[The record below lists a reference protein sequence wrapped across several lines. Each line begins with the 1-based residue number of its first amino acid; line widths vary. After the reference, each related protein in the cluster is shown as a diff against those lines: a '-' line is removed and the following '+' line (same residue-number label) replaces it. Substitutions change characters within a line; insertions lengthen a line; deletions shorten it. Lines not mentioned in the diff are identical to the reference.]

1 MSGGQE
7 KKNKIYQK
15 IIRIGSSGQPEVI
28 QEEKTVLIGFD
39 GQCQK
44 NVDVSVSGSI
54 VYSDCRGTKR
64 RVIVEYVGAETVN
77 VEVAKRI
84 VVLEKRGDQY
94 PEELRDEIFVY
105 IGGLPED
112 IKQEMKRVRIIAGL
126 TKDKPAS
133 QHRILQIGGEDVG
146 NFTQKKQIILI
157 GVSQRCEGIL
167 KVIRDRGRK
176 LVQCVLEDNRN
187 VFIEGES
194 NTPDKTVEERVVEI
208 IGSRGSVSENTEQR
222 EIVIQGGGPQGS
234 VSKNTEQR
242 EIVIQGGAGPEV
254 KQEAQEIVIQGQSGA
269 KQEAEQEIR
278 IVGRGSDET
287 EQVERKELVLF
298 GQGPSGDSIQGKII
312 EVIGAAGVNVQNE
325 KKYIEIGT
333 GTSCNQQLHTFLNGS
348 TINCRCG
355 GKELKIQYIGR
366 GPTDLEVL
374 HQTFI
379 IEGGGEMSELQNQDF
394 VMIYAGGI
402 PEQLKQEHET
412 VVVTEVFSPE
422 ESGLDSKTDHI
433 IELGGG
439 RPVSNKNQRQIV
451 VIGVSRKCDGILER
465 VMVGNNVQ
473 ILCKADSDRE
483 IVITGGSSESEVK
496 EVKVTKQSKDIDL
509 VSEAQSLI
517 GDHYEKV
524 LLIRGVEGKGVMI
537 DNEILELGN
546 GFKCE
551 DYFDIIQEGSN
562 IKCRCVG
569 NGKNVT
575 ITYTGSSSTDFY
587 ISKHREILS
596 KPQTEIQTSM
606 KIYLGGKV
614 QDIMRERRIVE
625 VVKNMTSN
633 QKNTVQKQIRFV
645 ANTHPRV
652 HQIIEFGI
660 TRECNGR
667 WDKIVQGNDIVIVC
681 RKTGQRIAIQ
691 GRASN
696 EEERTQRER
705 IVVQGRGSN
714 EEERT
719 QRERIVVQG
728 RGSNEEERSQRERI
742 VVQGRGSNE
751 AERTLGEKIVVQG
764 RGSNEE
770 ERIHRE
776 RIVVQGRGSNEEE
789 RTQRE
794 RIVVQG
800 RGSNE
805 EERTQR
811 ERIVVQGRGS
821 NEEERTQRER
831 IVVQGRG
838 SNEEERSQ
846 RERIVVQVRGSNEA
860 ERTLGEKIVIQGR
873 GSNEEERT
881 QRERIIVQGRGSNE
895 EERTERERIV
905 VQGRGSNEEERSHR
919 EKIVVQGRGSNE
931 EERTQRERIVV
942 QGGGLNEEERTQRE
956 RIVVQGRG
964 SDEVER
970 SQRES
975 IVVQGRGSN
984 EEERT
989 QRERIVVQGKGSNE
1003 EERTQRE
1010 RIVVQGRGSDEEE
1023 IPQRERIV
1031 VQGRGSNEEKRT
1043 QRERIVV
1050 QGRGS
1055 NEEERTQRERIV
1067 VQGRGSNEEERTQRE
1082 RILVQGRGSED
1093 TEQVERERIVLHG
1106 GGPEN
1111 NFEIIKKNETVIVQG
1126 QAPVKSSNTIVLRG
1140 GGGHEERDIV
1150 VLQGQGPDELE
1161 TRQKNETLVLQGK
1174 GNDVEEEVS
1183 KKNKTIV
1190 IEGRD
1195 TDVEAEIRKEVNRT
1209 IVVKGEGPE
1218 KVKKEQQRVILTG
1231 LQREVM
1237 EDTTTTQ
1244 RPTTRR
1250 TTTPEVIQEKV
1261 TLVGNIED
1269 VTTKPSPVTSQS
1281 TTQAPNI
1288 EREIINLSGRLQG
1301 VDRVSNES
1309 VQPQTIGNISND
1321 VIKIVL
1327 IGNHEYINLN
1337 QSDDLIDIQTKD
1349 RCEGNIKVTSENG
1362 RLSIK
1367 CVESQSGLDI
1377 VYIGKQDTNIE
1388 IKTHTRFK
1396 EITSGESTHD
1406 KVYIHL
1412 GGFKQTIRDGRR
1424 GVVVIPVRR
1433 NITQVE
1439 ERLVYVNG
1447 MKERISENV
1456 VRIVDIGIRQT
1467 GCADNS
1473 LGKYTTEDG
1482 TVIYCGK
1489 RRADILPEEYD
1500 QQSSDLVG
1508 KEFQR
1513 QTITLTGSQVRVES
1527 NGRGPDVGVGNNARG
1542 SETDQVIGLD
1552 GVFIASSN
1560 SELKKALQFKVTSM
1574 NVSEKENI
1582 SENRSGLSKND
1593 SRTFSSSILRVTGSQ
1608 NETEF
1613 SENEEDRGP
1622 TRGDL
1627 SIAEY
1632 DKSVQDE
1639 SNRQNIVE
1647 SSNNADLSEGATR
1660 QLNVE
1665 VNKSVDI
1672 DVGNNCKGKVEV
1684 MELDGQVIVKCTV
1697 GGDIFEINLV
1707 GLYQKSDNELQN
1719 EQTSD
1724 SISGTAAT
1732 NNELRIRG
1740 EDDKLPD
1747 HLLIQ
1752 EVEYASHMRYLNK
1765 PESGGNI
1772 LIRKMNL
1779 IDNDRNSTRN
1789 KTESTGVG
1797 LDKTGSPRVGFME
1810 TESGPRRGDVPIDF
1824 PVDDNV
1830 ASYGYQSDSNSGHDH
1845 YLNTR
1850 HDRNGRNR
1858 YENNHQ
1864 LSSEKY
1870 SKKHPVG
1877 NYISKKYG
1885 IDMEFID
1892 HKYDDLSIRGFQHS
1906 LSTDFTK
1913 GIKRLYRRGKYNIP
1927 TLKGSRVLK
1936 RIKALHGARHPSLSQ
1951 REYRNQRYKQKHSNQ
1966 IGHASFH
1973 TDEINSKYSNAG
1985 IQQDTSARPVSD
1997 QKDHFLA
2004 KSRLGIHSETTKTGY
2019 DSAIGT
2025 NVLLGGQSNV
2035 GDMGRESVGS
2045 YGTDFIKGKIQFS

>member
-1 MSGGQE
+1 MSGGRE

-39 GQCQK
+39 GQCRK

-94 PEELRDEIFVY
+94 PEELRDEIFIY

-167 KVIRDRGRK
+167 KLIRDRGRK
-176 LVQCVLEDNRN
+176 LVQCVLEDTRN
-187 VFIEGES
+187 VVIEGES
-194 NTPDKTVEERVVEI
+194 NTPDEAVEERVVEI

-254 KQEAQEIVIQGQSGA
+254 KQEAQEVVIQGQSGA
-269 KQEAEQEIR
+269 TQEAKQEIR

-287 EQVERKELVLF
+287 EHVETKELVIF
-298 GQGPSGDSIQGKII
+298 GQGPSGESIQGKII
-312 EVIGAAGVNVQNE
+312 EIIGAAGINVQNE

-333 GTSCNQQLHTFLNGS
+333 GTSCNQQLHMFLNGS

-366 GPTDLEVL
+366 GPTDLEVM

-394 VMIYAGGI
+394 VMVYAGGI

-422 ESGLDSKTDHI
+422 ESGLDSKRDHI
-433 IELGGG
+433 IELVGG
-439 RPVSNKNQRQIV
+439 RPVSNKNRRQIV
-451 VIGVSRKCDGILER
+451 VIGVSRKCDGILEK
-465 VMVGNNVQ
+465 VVVGNNVQ
-473 ILCKADSDRE
+473 IHCKADNDRE
-483 IVITGGSSESEVK
+483 VVITGGSSESEVK
-496 EVKVTKQSKDIDL
+496 EVKVTKQIAIRGQSKDIDL

-562 IKCRCVG
+562 IKCHCVG

-596 KPQTEIQTSM
+596 KPQTEIQTSL

-681 RKTGQRIAIQ
+681 RKIGQRFAIQ
-691 GRASN
+691 GRA
-696 EEERTQRER
+696 
-705 IVVQGRGSN
+705 SN

-751 AERTLGEKIVVQG
+751 
-764 RGSNEE
+764 
-770 ERIHRE
+770 
-776 RIVVQGRGSNEEE
+776 EE

-800 RGSNE
+800 RGSDE
-805 EERTQR
+805 EER
-811 ERIVVQGRGS
+811 S
-821 NEEERTQRER
+821 HRER

-846 RERIVVQVRGSNEA
+846 RERIVVQGRGSDEEERSHRERIEVQGRGSDEEERSQRERIVVQGRGSNEE
-860 ERTLGEKIVIQGR
+860 ERIQREKIVVQGR

-895 EERTERERIV
+895 EERFQRERIV
-905 VQGRGSNEEERSHR
+905 VQGRGSNEEERTHR
-919 EKIVVQGRGSNE
+919 EKIVVQGRGS
-931 EERTQRERIVV
+931 T
-942 QGGGLNEEERTQRE
+942 EEERTQRE

-964 SDEVER
+964 SDEEER
-970 SQRES
+970 SQRER

-1023 IPQRERIV
+1023 RSQRERIV
-1031 VQGRGSNEEKRT
+1031 VQGRGSDEEERT

-1050 QGRGS
+1050 HGRGS

-1082 RILVQGRGSED
+1082 RILVQGRGSNEEERTQRERIVVQGRGSED

-1161 TRQKNETLVLQGK
+1161 TRQKNETFVLQGK

-1231 LQREVM
+1231 IQREVM

-1269 VTTKPSPVTSQS
+1269 VTTKLSPVTSES
-1281 TTQAPNI
+1281 TTRAPNI

-1301 VDRVSNES
+1301 VDRVSNKS

-1388 IKTHTRFK
+1388 IKTHTRLK
-1396 EITSGESTHD
+1396 KITSGESTHD

-1424 GVVVIPVRR
+1424 GIVVIPVRR

-1447 MKERISENV
+1447 MKEKGSENV

-1500 QQSSDLVG
+1500 QESSDLVG

-1527 NGRGPDVGVGNNARG
+1527 NESGPDVGVGNNARG
-1542 SETDQVIGLD
+1542 SETNQVIGLD
-1552 GVFIASSN
+1552 GEFNASGN

-1593 SRTFSSSILRVTGSQ
+1593 SRTFSSSILRVTGRDQ

-1647 SSNNADLSEGATR
+1647 SSNNAALTEGATR

-1684 MELDGQVIVKCTV
+1684 MESDGQVIVKCTV

-1707 GLYQKSDNELQN
+1707 GLYQKSSNKLQSG
-1719 EQTSD
+1719 QTSD
-1724 SISGTAAT
+1724 SIIEKEAA
-1732 NNELRIRG
+1732 NNELKIRG
-1740 EDDKLPD
+1740 EDNKLPD

-1789 KTESTGVG
+1789 KNESAEIG
-1797 LDKTGSPRVGFME
+1797 LDKAGSPQVGFME
-1810 TESGPRRGDVPIDF
+1810 TLHASSPRRGDVPIEY
-1824 PVDDNV
+1824 PIDDNV

-1845 YLNTR
+1845 YSNTR
-1850 HDRNGRNR
+1850 HDLNGRNR
-1858 YENNHQ
+1858 YENNQ
-1864 LSSEKY
+1864 QMSSEKHL
-1870 SKKHPVG
+1870 KKSPVG
-1877 NYISKKYG
+1877 NYASKKYG

-1906 LSTDFTK
+1906 FSTDFTK
-1913 GIKRLYRRGKYNIP
+1913 GIKRLYRREKYNIP

-1936 RIKALHGARHPSLSQ
+1936 RIKTLHGARHPSLSQ
-1951 REYRNQRYKQKHSNQ
+1951 REYHRNQRYMQKHSNQ
-1966 IGHASFH
+1966 IGHSSFH

-2004 KSRLGIHSETTKTGY
+2004 KSRLGIHSETSKTGY

-2025 NVLLGGQSNV
+2025 NILLGGQSNV

-2045 YGTDFIKGKIQFS
+2045 YGTDFIKGKVQFS